1 MNIQSEIAVFGGG
14 CFWCTEALFKRLRGV
29 ISVKPGYAGGN
40 RPNPTYHQVCTG
52 LTGHAEVIQIEY
64 DPSVIPYSDL
74 LEIFW
79 HTHNPTSLNRQGND
93 EGEQYRSII
102 LYTSEEQ
109 QKTAEASKLAADSS
123 GEFDKPIVTEI
134 KKLEKFYEAEAD
146 HFNYFENNSYQ
157 PYCQL
162 IIAPKVKHFLAKYSD
177 KVNKK

>member
-64 DPSVIPYSDL
+64 DPSVITYSDL

-109 QKTAEASKLAADSS
+109 QKTAEASKLAAGSS